1 MYPYRFDSFDN
12 ENAEEPLNI
21 DSAERPAPPVPPRFD
36 GGGRPQTPPR
46 QAAPPTPPRQSA
58 PPIPPR
64 QAAPP
69 TPPRQATPP
78 TPPRQA
84 APPTP
89 PRQAAP
95 PPRQAVPPTPPRQAV
110 PPPRDERRP
119 AAPPPFPAPEP
130 PSQRP
135 PGRTQRPTG
144 APPRYVP
151 QKGPQLRAVDPGA
164 IQGCLFRF
172 TYVWLTSGRAFWF
185 YPIFVGRQSVA
196 GYRWSPFG
204 WTYMGMDL
212 NSIESF
218 SCRV

>member
-46 QAAPPTPPRQSA
+46 QAAPPTPPRQ
-58 PPIPPR
+58 
-64 QAAPP
+64 AA
-69 TPPRQATPP
+69 
-78 TPPRQA
+78 
-84 APPTP
+84 
-89 PRQAAP
+89 
-95 PPRQAVPPTPPRQAV
+95 PPTPPRQAV

-130 PSQRP
+130 PSQRQ
-135 PGRTQRPTG
+135 PGRAQRPTG

>member
-46 QAAPPTPPRQSA
+46 QAAPPTPPRQATPPPRQAA

-69 TPPRQATPP
+69 
-78 TPPRQA
+78 
-84 APPTP
+84 

-95 PPRQAVPPTPPRQAV
+95 PPRQAA

-130 PSQRP
+130 PSQRQ
-135 PGRTQRPTG
+135 PGRAQRPTG

>member
-46 QAAPPTPPRQSA
+46 QAAPPTPPRQAA

-69 TPPRQATPP
+69 
-78 TPPRQA
+78 
-84 APPTP
+84 

-95 PPRQAVPPTPPRQAV
+95 PPRQAA

-130 PSQRP
+130 PSQRQ
-135 PGRTQRPTG
+135 PGRAQRPTG